1 MIAFV
6 APSLVDLVVRNGTVV
21 TADGRSESDLAID
34 GGRFVEVAA
43 RGRLTVTGREE
54 LDATGRFVIPGVID
68 GHVHFRD
75 PGLTWK
81 EDFGSGTTAA
91 VMGGVTTVLDMPN
104 TNPPTDSVERAR
116 LKADRLEKAAWCDVG
131 LIGLLG
137 AGNREQV
144 QAMADSGLVVGF
156 KAFLA
161 STTGDLP
168 APSTDDLLVCMP
180 VIAQA
185 GMRLAVHAED
195 GAIVEREVARL
206 RSAGRHDA
214 MAHPESRPVGA
225 EVTAIARIG
234 RLALETGCPVHVCH
248 VASAAGLDEID
259 KWRSRAADMTCEATP
274 HHCLLGVEDMVTLG
288 TRMKVNPPIRPRAE
302 GHAEALLDGLAN
314 GRVDVIATDHAPHTR
329 EEKLRDDVWEAA
341 SGFAGVE
348 TSLRLF
354 LTYGVDAGRLT
365 LEQLVRATSEGP
377 ARAWG
382 LWPRKGAVAVGSDA
396 DITILDLERDDV
408 IEEARLHG
416 RSNLTP
422 FEGWRT
428 RGAPV
433 TTILRGTVV
442 VDDGELIGSPTG
454 RLVRRDESRSVGH

>member
-21 TADGRSESDLAID
+21 TADGRSESDIAIE
-34 GGRFVEVAA
+34 GGRVVEVAA
-43 RGRLTVTGREE
+43 RGRLTVTGRDE

-68 GHVHFRD
+68 GHVHLRD

-81 EDFGSGTTAA
+81 EDFGSGTAAA

-104 TNPPTDSVERAR
+104 TIPPTDSVEHAR
-116 LKADRLEKAAWCDVG
+116 LKADRVEEAAWCDVG
-131 LIGLLG
+131 LFALVGG
-137 AGNREQV
+137 ENTAQV

-168 APSTDDLLVCMP
+168 APSTTDLRAAML
-180 VIAQA
+180 VIARA

-195 GAIVEREVARL
+195 GSIVEREVARL
-206 RSAGRHDA
+206 RSAGRRDP
-214 MAHPESRPVGA
+214 MAHSESRPVGA

-234 RLALETGCPVHVCH
+234 RLALDTGCPVHVCH
-248 VASAAGLDEID
+248 VTSAAGLDEID
-259 KWRSRAADMTCEATP
+259 RWRSHGADITCEVTP
-274 HHCLLGVEDMVTLG
+274 HHCLLGAEDMATLG

-302 GHAEALLDGLAN
+302 GHAEALLDGLTS
-314 GRVDVIATDHAPHTR
+314 GRVDAIATDHAPHTR
-329 EEKLRDDVWEAA
+329 DEKLRDDVWDAA

-348 TSLRLF
+348 PSLRLF
-354 LTYGVDAGRLT
+354 LTSGVDVGRLT
-365 LEQLVRATSEGP
+365 LEQLVRATSEAP

-396 DITILDLERDDV
+396 DVTILDLDAEGV

-433 TTILRGTVV
+433 ATIVRGTVV
-442 VDDGELIGSPTG
+442 MHDGELIGLPTG
-454 RLVRRDESRSVGH
+454 RLVRRDESR